1 MATKKAKEKQ
11 SQDFGKYIRWFW
23 KLFIGGILAVILVF
37 LLASWGIFGDMPDH
51 TVLENPR
58 TNLATEIISS
68 DGKTLGKFY
77 YNDNRTPVGFDAL
90 PEHLVNALIATEDA
104 RFYEHSGIDWYGTLR
119 AVVKL
124 GGGGG
129 ASTISQQLAKQLF
142 HGEGSRNI
150 VARLTQKVKEWI
162 IAIRLEEQY
171 TKEEIIAQYFNIYD
185 FGNNADGIR
194 SASRIYFNKE
204 PKDLDIKESAML
216 VGMFKNSSLY
226 NPKPG
231 RNPEGTK
238 NRRNVVLAQM
248 EKYGYISEEVK
259 DSLQKTELDLNF
271 SPESHREGIATYFR
285 MYLQAFMKDWIEKN
299 PKPDGSKWNLY
310 SDGLK
315 VYTTIDSRMQQYAE
329 DAVQQHMPKLQAE
342 FFHQNTPQRNATA
355 PFLGLTP
362 SEIDALMKRSMK
374 QSERWRHMKYDL
386 KKSEEEIIA
395 SFDKPVEMT
404 IFSWKGEIDTIMKP
418 MDSMRYYKSF
428 LQPGMMSMNP
438 LTGHVKAWVGGMNYK
453 HFQYDHVY
461 QGKRQVGS
469 TFKPFVYA
477 TAIDQLHLSPCQEL
491 PDTPYCIEAGKW
503 GNVDE
508 WCPKNSD
515 GTYGGNRTAKNA
527 LANSVNTVTARIMD
541 MVGPKNVITLANKL
555 GIETEIPEV
564 PSIALG
570 TVDLSV
576 YEMVAAY
583 STFAN
588 QGVYTKPVLV
598 TAIEDK
604 NGTILYQ
611 FTPETKD
618 VLSEETAYVTVK
630 LLEGVTEGGSG
641 TRLRTTGAE
650 KWNPVYK
657 DIITG
662 YPYQFTN
669 PIAGKTGTTQNQS
682 DGWFMGMVPNLVTG
696 VWVGAEDRA
705 AHFANT
711 NYGQGASMALPIWA
725 LYMRSCYED
734 ETLSISKDDFVP
746 PSELSIEVDCQ
757 NYIPEDNPDNS
768 LPDGDV
774 PEELDGL

>member
-1 MATKKAKEKQ
+1 MAKKKEAVQ
-11 SQDFGKYIRWFW
+11 SQGFENYVSWFW
-23 KLFIGGILAVILVF
+23 KLFLAGILGIALIF
-37 LLASWGIFGDMPDH
+37 LLASWGVFGEMPDH

-77 YNDNRTPVGFDAL
+77 FDDNRTPVSYDTL
-90 PEHLVNALIATEDA
+90 PQHLVNALIATEDA
-104 RFYEHSGIDWYGTLR
+104 RYYEHSGIDWFGTLR

-124 GGGGG
+124 GRGGG

-150 VARLTQKVKEWI
+150 AARLLQKAKEWI

-204 PKDLDIKESAML
+204 PHDLDIKESAML

-226 NPKPG
+226 NPR
-231 RNPEGTK
+231 RNPEGVT
-238 NRRNVVLAQM
+238 NRRNVVLKQM
-248 EKYGYISEEVK
+248 EKYGYISEEQK
-259 DSLQKTELDLNF
+259 DSLQQTDLDLNY

-285 MYLQAFMKDWIEKN
+285 EYLREFMKQWIKDN

-310 SDGLK
+310 NDGLK
-315 VYTTIDSRMQQYAE
+315 VYVTIDSRMQAYAE
-329 DAVQQHMPKLQAE
+329 AAVQQHMPKLQAE
-342 FFHQNTPQRNATA
+342 FFHQNTPKRNPTA
-355 PFLGLTP
+355 PFLGLTQQ
-362 SEIDALMKRSMK
+362 EIDALMKRSMK

-395 SFDKPVEMT
+395 SFDEPTPMT
-404 IFSWKGEIDTIMKP
+404 IFSWEGEIDTVMKP
-418 MDSMRYYKSF
+418 MDSMRYYKFF
-428 LQPGMMSMNP
+428 LQPGVMSMNP
-438 LTGHVKAWVGGMNYK
+438 QTGHVKAWVGGMNYK
-453 HFQYDHVY
+453 HFQYDHVF

-477 TAIDQLHLSPCQEL
+477 TAIDQLHISPCEKF
-491 PDTPYCIEAGKW
+491 PDTPYCIEANKW
-503 GNVDE
+503 GNIDE
-508 WCPKNSD
+508 WCPKNSGGEGD
-515 GTYGGNRTAKNA
+515 YGGERTLKNA
-527 LANSVNTVTARIMD
+527 LANSVNTVTARLMD
-541 MVGPKNVITLANKL
+541 KVGPKNVITLAQKM
-555 GIETEIPEV
+555 GVESTIPEV

-570 TVDLSV
+570 SVDLSV

-583 STFAN
+583 ATFAN
-588 QGVYTKPVLV
+588 RGVYTKPVLV
-598 TAIEDK
+598 TGIEDK

-611 FTPETKD
+611 FKPETKD
-618 VLSEETAYVTVK
+618 VLSEESAYVTVK
-630 LLEGVTEGGSG
+630 LLGGVTEGGSG

-657 DIITG
+657 EIITG

-705 AHFANT
+705 AHFASIT
-711 NYGQGASMALPIWA
+711 YGQGASMALPIWA

-734 ETLSISKDDFVP
+734 ETLNVSKEDFTP
-746 PSELSIEVDCQ
+746 PNELTIQVNCE
-757 NYIPEDNPDNS
+757 NYIPDDVRNNS
-768 LPDGDV
+768 LPDEDV
-774 PEELDGL
+774 PDELDSF

>member
-1 MATKKAKEKQ
+1 MATKKAEENP

-23 KLFIGGILAVILVF
+23 KLFIGGILALILIF
-37 LLASWGIFGDMPDH
+37 LLASWGVFGEMPDH

-68 DGKTLGKFY
+68 DGNTLGKFY
-77 YNDNRTPVGFDAL
+77 FNDNRTPVGFEAL
-90 PEHLVNALIATEDA
+90 PEHLVNALVATEDA
-104 RFYEHSGIDWYGTLR
+104 RFYEHSGVDWFGTLR

-124 GGGGG
+124 GRGGG

-142 HGEGSRNI
+142 HGEGSRNLI
-150 VARLTQKVKEWI
+150 ARLLQKSKEWI

-285 MYLQAFMKDWIEKN
+285 MYLQAFMKDWIENN

-329 DAVQQHMPKLQAE
+329 DAVQQHMPRLQAE
-342 FFHQNTPQRNATA
+342 FFHQNTPKRNATA
-355 PFLGLTP
+355 PFLGLTQ

-386 KKSEEEIIA
+386 KKADEEIIA
-395 SFDKPVEMT
+395 SFNKPIEMT
-404 IFSWKGEIDTIMKP
+404 IFSWKGEIDTVMKP

-453 HFQYDHVY
+453 HFQYDHVF

-477 TAIDQLHLSPCQEL
+477 TAIDQLHLSPCLEL

-515 GTYGGNRTAKNA
+515 GSYGGNRTLKNA

-541 MVGPKNVITLANKL
+541 MVGPKNVITMAEKL
-555 GIETEIPEV
+555 GVESEIPEV

-570 TVDLSV
+570 TMDLSV

-618 VLSEETAYVTVK
+618 VLSEEAAYVTVK
-630 LLEGVTEGGSG
+630 LMQGVTEGGSG

-657 DIITG
+657 EIITG
-662 YPYQFTN
+662 YPYEFKN

-696 VWVGAEDRA
+696 VWVGADDRA
-705 AHFANT
+705 AHFAST
-711 NYGQGASMALPIWA
+711 SYGQGASMALPIWA
-725 LYMRSCYED
+725 IYMKSCYED
-734 ETLSISKDDFVP
+734 ETLNVSKEDFVP

-757 NYIPEDNPDNS
+757 NYAPEGDPDS
-768 LPDGDV
+768 GLPDGQV
-774 PEELDGL
+774 PDEFDGL